1 MAARLWSIRSAKYPM
16 DLKYVYGPEDVVFD
30 EATLIDEFDT
40 FDDDVVIETADDP
53 PQGKDVHKYN
63 VKKHTTVDANEDET
77 TNDLD
82 D

>member
-1 MAARLWSIRSAKYPM
+1 M

-30 EATLIDEFDT
+30 EETLIDEFDT
-40 FDDDVVIETADDP
+40 FDDDVVIKTADDP
-53 PQGKDVHKYN
+53 PQGKDVHKYT
-63 VKKHTTVDANEDET
+63 VEKHTTMNANEDET